1 MASNSENQP
10 LLSGSLAESQL
21 DHGGYGDNSHMEPIS
36 VNPEQV
42 ADVTEATQDTG
53 PSVTCRVC
61 ESEISLDGRMLNHV
75 VRCGRCNEATPIRA
89 APPGKKY
96 VRCPCHC
103 LLICKASSSRIA
115 CPRDNCRRV
124 ITLGP
129 SGPVGTAIRAPAGT
143 CRVQC
148 CECQEIFM
156 FNTLNNTSA
165 NCPHCRTISSV
176 GTRYKRAR
184 ASIYFFFLILAAGFG
199 IGLTVSIS
207 HGVTGGWFAVML
219 TIALYGVAAM
229 MLYKCVYF
237 LRMKVSQV
245 LGPV

>member
-1 MASNSENQP
+1 MALGSEEEP
-10 LLSGSLAESQL
+10 LLSGSLSDTQNL
-21 DHGGYGDNSHMEPIS
+21 SHATVS
-36 VNPEQV
+36 VDPEQ
-42 ADVTEATQDTG
+42 AASVTEATIDNG
-53 PSVTCRVC
+53 PTVICRVC
-61 ESEISLDGRMLNHV
+61 EYSISLEGRTMNHV

-115 CPRDNCRRV
+115 CPRENCRRV

-143 CRVQC
+143 CRIQC
-148 CECQEIFM
+148 VECQEIFM
-156 FNTLNNTSA
+156 FNTLNNQSA
-165 NCPHCRTISSV
+165 HCPHCRTASSV
-176 GTRYKRAR
+176 GSRYKRTK
-184 ASIYFFFLILAAGFG
+184 ASIYFLCLFIAVWICFGFTISLA
-199 IGLTVSIS
+199 
-207 HGVTGGWFAVML
+207 HGVIHGVFVVL
-219 TIALYGVAAM
+219 VTIVCYIAALVFLVKFIY
-229 MLYKCVYF
+229 Y

>member
-1 MASNSENQP
+1 MALNNENQP
-10 LLSGSLAESQL
+10 LLSGSLAESQIG
-21 DHGGYGDNSHMEPIS
+21 HGGYGDNSHMEPIS

-42 ADVTEATQDTG
+42 ADVIEATQDTG

-61 ESEISLDGRMLNHV
+61 ESEISLDGRMMNHV

-156 FNTLNNTSA
+156 FNTLINTYA

-199 IGLTVSIS
+199 IGFTVSFS
-207 HGVTGGWFAVML
+207 HGVAEGWFAVML
-219 TIALYGVAAM
+219 TIAFYAVAMM

>member
-1 MASNSENQP
+1 LPVSQMAMGPEDEP
-10 LLSGSLAESQL
+10 LLSGSLSDSQSL
-21 DHGGYGDNSHMEPIS
+21 SRAGATVS
-36 VNPEQV
+36 VDPEQ
-42 ADVTEATQDTG
+42 AASVTEATVDNG

-61 ESEISLDGRMLNHV
+61 DNEIPLEGRTMNHV

-115 CPRDNCRRV
+115 CPRENCRRV

-156 FNTLNNTSA
+156 FNTLSNTAA
-165 NCPHCRTISSV
+165 NCPHCRTSSSV
-176 GTRYKRAR
+176 GTRYKRTR
-184 ASIYFFFLILAAGFG
+184 AFFYFLFVALFLALSVGF
-199 IGLTVSIS
+199 TVSIVHS
-207 HGVTGGWFAVML
+207 DHGFAFIITTVIFYIC
-219 TIALYGVAAM
+219 TAGFF
-229 MLYKCVYF
+229 YKFVYY

>member
-1 MASNSENQP
+1 MFIFS
-10 LLSGSLAESQL
+10 
-21 DHGGYGDNSHMEPIS
+21 
-36 VNPEQV
+36 
-42 ADVTEATQDTG
+42 G

-61 ESEISLDGRMLNHV
+61 EHEIPLEGRTMNHV
-75 VRCGRCNEATPIRA
+75 VRCNNCNEATPIRA

-115 CPRDNCRRV
+115 CPRENCRRV

-156 FNTLNNTSA
+156 FNTLNNTCA
-165 NCPHCRTISSV
+165 NCPHCKTVSSV
-176 GTRYKRAR
+176 GTRYKKSRATFVF
-184 ASIYFFFLILAAGFG
+184 IFLILSIAASIGF
-199 IGLTVSIS
+199 TVS
-207 HGVTGGWFAVML
+207 L
-219 TIALYGVAAM
+219 E
-229 MLYKCVYF
+229 K
-237 LRMKVSQV
+237 
-245 LGPV
+245 